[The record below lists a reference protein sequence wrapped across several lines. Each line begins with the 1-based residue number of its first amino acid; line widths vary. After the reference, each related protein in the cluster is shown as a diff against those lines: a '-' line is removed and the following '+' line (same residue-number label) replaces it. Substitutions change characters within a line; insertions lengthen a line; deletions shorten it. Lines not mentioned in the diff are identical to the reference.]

1 MGRSSDSGVIVG
13 FAFPVLPSD
22 IMKRGSSFTAA
33 GPCGSFTQLVYSP
46 AWRRHP
52 TAFNCFYGSTGK
64 KACQYTPGKFPETA
78 GAVLAISSPVFAHA
92 FQAGFP
98 YRKTV
103 IASVYSTLF
112 YKKRDGALLR
122 LSFCPVGLSLL
133 LMAGA
138 MHGAA
143 RTSRASAGG
152 SPLFL
157 PPDQ

>member
-33 GPCGSFTQLVYSP
+33 GPCGNFTQLVYSP

-98 YRKTV
+98 SRLRPYRKTV

-112 YKKRDGALLR
+112 YKEKKRR
-122 LSFCPVGLSLL
+122 
-133 LMAGA
+133 
-138 MHGAA
+138 
-143 RTSRASAGG
+143 SAPP
-152 SPLFL
+152 SLFL
-157 PPDQ
+157 SCRAVTAPYGRRHA